1 MTPVPVPDLLPD
13 PLPDL
18 LPDLLPDPVPG
29 AVPGAVGAEAEV
41 EVEVEVDRGTWP
53 DARFPGTSPLPL
65 SNSTEPGHGT
75 LSDARFPDPRLARR
89 RVVVTGLGV
98 VSCIGI
104 GPVEFTAGLR
114 AGRSG
119 VAPITAFDTT
129 GFAHSNGCPIT
140 EFDAADWVYHAPL
153 PELGRAARFA
163 AAAGRMAVLDS
174 GLAPAKLR
182 AARCQI
188 SVGTTDGE
196 AHDLDRLAAASVSQ
210 QPVEPGARLSRLAR
224 RSSAARL
231 SAAIAHELE
240 LANAEVVTIGTAC
253 SAGNYAIGNGLDAI
267 RYGEADFALCGGADA
282 ICRKTFTG
290 FYRLGTIA
298 PDSCR
303 PFDADRKGILTG
315 EGAGVLLL
323 ESLDSALARGAKIYA
338 EVLGYGLNCDAHH
351 PVAPLGTSVAHCM
364 ALALDDAGVKPDEV
378 DLISAHGTGTR
389 ANDATETRAIRD
401 VFGPRP
407 PRTVS
412 LKSMLGHSM
421 GAASALGAAACCL
434 AITHGFIPPTINHR
448 QTDPECGDI
457 DCVPN
462 AAVDAEL
469 GVVVNNGL
477 AFGGNNAVVV
487 LGKPEGLR

>member
-1 MTPVPVPDLLPD
+1 M
-13 PLPDL
+13 
-18 LPDLLPDPVPG
+18 G
-29 AVPGAVGAEAEV
+29 EWAE
-41 EVEVEVDRGTWP
+41 R
-53 DARFPGTSPLPL
+53 
-65 SNSTEPGHGT
+65 
-75 LSDARFPDPRLARR
+75 SDARTQQSGDLAERARQSGGRFPSPDRR

-104 GPVEFTAGLR
+104 GPVEFAAGLR

-119 VAPITAFDTT
+119 VAPITAFDTA
-129 GFAHSNGCPIT
+129 GYAHSNGCPVT
-140 EFDAADWVYHAPL
+140 DFDPADWVYHAPL

-163 AAAGRMAVLDS
+163 AAAARMAVLDS

-188 SVGTTDGE
+188 SIGTTDGE
-196 AHDLDRLAAASVSQ
+196 SHDLDRLAAASVSAAAAAAAATTASASPATSPDSGHPAASASQ
-210 QPVEPGARLSRLAR
+210 ESAGPQESAEPPSRLSQLAR
-224 RSSAARL
+224 RSRAARL
-231 SAAIAHELE
+231 SAAVAQELE
-240 LANAEVVTIGTAC
+240 LPDAEVITIGTAC

-267 RYGEADFALCGGADA
+267 RYGDADFALCGGADA
-282 ICRKTFTG
+282 ICRKTFTS

-298 PDSCR
+298 PDCCR
-303 PFDADRKGILTG
+303 PFDVDRKGILTG

-323 ESLDSALARGAKIYA
+323 ESLDSALARGARIYA

-351 PVAPLGTSVAHCM
+351 PVAPLDTSVARCM
-364 ALALDDAGVKPDEV
+364 ALALEDAGVKAEEV
-378 DLISAHGTGTR
+378 DLISAHGTGTK
-389 ANDATETRAIRD
+389 ANDATETRAIHE
-401 VFGPRP
+401 VFGPLP

-434 AITHGFIPPTINHR
+434 ALTHGFIPPTINHER
-448 QTDPECGDI
+448 TDADCGGI

-462 AAVDAEL
+462 TAVAAEL

-477 AFGGNNAVVV
+477 AVGGNNAVVV
-487 LGKPEGLR
+487 LGKPERMR